1 SIASG
6 SISVDG
12 RRRALMSTTTEGV
25 DQPRVMEEMSFLD
38 RWLPV
43 WILTA
48 MAAGL
53 LLGRFIPG
61 LNTALEAVKIGSV
74 SLPIAIGLLVMMYP
88 VLAKVRYDETRRIGA
103 DKRLMISSLV
113 LNWLIGPALMFA
125 LAWIF
130 LADLP
135 EYRTG
140 LIIVGLARCIA
151 MVLIWNDLACGDR
164 EAAAVLVAINSVF
177 QVIAFGALGWF
188 YLQALPSWLG
198 LPTTSAEF
206 SIGAI
211 VLSVLIFLGVPLIA
225 GFLTRV
231 LGERAKGRAWY
242 EERFLP
248 TIGPWALYGLL
259 FTIVLLFALQGD
271 AILSAPGDVARIAV
285 PLLIYFVGMFL
296 GAFLLGRAIG
306 LNYAKSTTVA
316 FTASGNNFELAIAV
330 AIGTFGVT
338 SGQAL
343 AGVVGPLSEVPVLVA
358 LVYVAI
364 VMGRRLF
371 PGDTTVPPDDAAGGT
386 PHDDHRPTCSPVRV
400 REERRQ
406 VPDGRCPHA
415 PSGRRR
421 RRGPLGRHRPRQR
434 HNARSAEAVAEVGA
448 DIASAVPQPVTPELP
463 RRVDQ
468 AIVIGGDAVIDPVED
483 MRAPVTTWRT
493 RSVLRSPSRC
503 AGTRVSPLSPA
514 PASTRP
520 APHIARRH
528 RSSSGSRPPTDVART
543 CAPLR
548 SASPTLRQ

>member
-1 SIASG
+1 
-6 SISVDG
+6 
-12 RRRALMSTTTEGV
+12 MK
-25 DQPRVMEEMSFLD
+25 EMSFLD

-43 WILTA
+43 WILAA
-48 MAAGL
+48 MAVGL
-53 LLGRFIPG
+53 LLGRFVPG

-74 SLPIAIGLLVMMYP
+74 SLPIAFGLLVMMYP

-103 DKRLMISSLV
+103 DRRLLVTSLV
-113 LNWLIGPALMFA
+113 LNWIVGPALMFG

-211 VLSVLIFLGVPLIA
+211 VLSVLIFLGIPLVA
-225 GFLTRV
+225 GFLTRI
-231 LGERAKGRAWY
+231 LGERAKGRTWY

-248 TIGPWALYGLL
+248 KIGPWALYGLL

-271 AILSAPGDVARIAV
+271 AILSAPGDVARIAL
-285 PLLIYFVGMFL
+285 PLLVYFVVMFL
-296 GAFLLGRAIG
+296 GSFLLGRAIG

-343 AGVVGPLSEVPVLVA
+343 AGVVGPLIEVPVLVA
-358 LVYVAI
+358 LVYVALA
-364 VMGRRLF
+364 MGRRLF
-371 PGDTTVPPDDAAGGT
+371 PGDVTVP
-386 PHDDHRPTCSPVRV
+386 
-400 REERRQ
+400 
-406 VPDGRCPHA
+406 
-415 PSGRRR
+415 
-421 RRGPLGRHRPRQR
+421 
-434 HNARSAEAVAEVGA
+434 
-448 DIASAVPQPVTPELP
+448 
-463 RRVDQ
+463 
-468 AIVIGGDAVIDPVED
+468 
-483 MRAPVTTWRT
+483 T
-493 RSVLRSPSRC
+493 R
-503 AGTRVSPLSPA
+503 
-514 PASTRP
+514 
-520 APHIARRH
+520 
-528 RSSSGSRPPTDVART
+528 
-543 CAPLR
+543 
-548 SASPTLRQ
+548 